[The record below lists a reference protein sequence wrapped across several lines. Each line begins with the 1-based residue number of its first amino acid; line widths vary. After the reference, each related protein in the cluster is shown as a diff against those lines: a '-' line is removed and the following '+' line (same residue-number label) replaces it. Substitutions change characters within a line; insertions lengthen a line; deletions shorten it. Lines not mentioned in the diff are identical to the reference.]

1 MKKVRWFGVIAGLLL
16 SFLLAAVPGAQ
27 AKKIYVAYI
36 SIAPGPSGVYWVAQ
50 DAGIFK
56 KNGLNV
62 ELLFIRGSTR
72 GIQSLIA
79 GDLGFASAVGTAVIN
94 GRLAGGN
101 IVIISS
107 LMNTLPYY
115 IIGKPTIKSPQDL
128 KGKTAAV
135 HIPGTAADF
144 ALRLALRR
152 VGLSYRDIK
161 AVTLGGGPARIAAAI
176 SGQVDFTIGSEAQE
190 IPGVKAG
197 LRVIMNM
204 AKLDIPFQYT
214 CATTTEEMIR
224 QSPDTVQRF
233 VRSLVE
239 GVHFFKTHK
248 AETVRIMG
256 KYAREKRPS
265 VLDSVYDAY
274 KNLLVKDTHP
284 TMKGLKDTLELM
296 AQRDPRAARARAGEF
311 VDLRFVEQLK
321 KSGFID
327 RLYGRR

>member
-214 CATTTEEMIR
+214 CATTTEKMIR